1 MMLNPWAI
9 PLCAFFL
16 ALAHYFE
23 FTTLLYSNFPPPT
36 QLAEQAEEGFFASYS
51 SSTLLLNVSYPQG

>member
-9 PLCAFFL
+9 PLSSFFL
-16 ALAHYFE
+16 ALAQYFE
-23 FTTLLYSNFPPPT
+23 FITLLYPNFLPPT

-51 SSTLLLNVSYPQG
+51 SSTVF